1 MLLGFVILYLVLS
14 IAIGV
19 YAATRVKS
27 STDYALAGRSLPI
40 YIVTATVFA
49 TWFGSETVLGI
60 SARFTQ
66 EGLGGVVEDPFG
78 ASLCLIFV
86 GMFFAARLY
95 RMNLMTIGDFY
106 RQRYNRTIE
115 LVTSVCIII
124 SYLGWVSAQIS
135 ALGLVFNVLTDGQ
148 VSRETGM
155 IIGASIVLLYTVFG
169 GMWSV
174 ALTDFFQMILIVVG
188 MLGVGLF
195 VADQAGG
202 VATVVNHAAAA
213 GKLKFFPEANL
224 RDVLWFIGAAITMM
238 LGSIPQQDVF
248 QRVMSAKDEKTAV
261 RGSILGGGLYFL
273 FAFIPMF
280 LAYAAFIIV
289 PDLANTWAEKDA
301 QMILPSLVLSPGV
314 PLIAQVL
321 FFGALLSAIMS
332 TASGTLLAPSITFTE
347 NILKGFL
354 PHLSDQ
360 KFLWMLRVVVFV
372 FAICVTVF
380 ALHSDASIYEM
391 VSGAYQVPLVG
402 AFIPLVFGLYWKR
415 ANSQGAMFSIVLG
428 ISTWLL
434 AKALAPEGLV
444 PPQLLGFV
452 MAFVGMVGGSL
463 VPPLKRSR
471 HHPAHSKAGGEA
483 HHHAP

>member
-1 MLLGFVILYLVLS
+1 
-14 IAIGV
+14 
-19 YAATRVKS
+19 
-27 STDYALAGRSLPI
+27 
-40 YIVTATVFA
+40 
-49 TWFGSETVLGI
+49 
-60 SARFTQ
+60 
-66 EGLGGVVEDPFG
+66 
-78 ASLCLIFV
+78 
-86 GMFFAARLY
+86 
-95 RMNLMTIGDFY
+95 
-106 RQRYNRTIE
+106 
-115 LVTSVCIII
+115 
-124 SYLGWVSAQIS
+124 
-135 ALGLVFNVLTDGQ
+135 
-148 VSRETGM
+148 
-155 IIGASIVLLYTVFG
+155 
-169 GMWSV
+169 
-174 ALTDFFQMILIVVG
+174 
-188 MLGVGLF
+188 
-195 VADQAGG
+195 
-202 VATVVNHAAAA
+202 
-213 GKLKFFPEANL
+213 
-224 RDVLWFIGAAITMM
+224 
-238 LGSIPQQDVF
+238 
-248 QRVMSAKDEKTAV
+248 
-261 RGSILGGGLYFL
+261 
-273 FAFIPMF
+273 MF

>member
-1 MLLGFVILYLVLS
+1 MLLGFVILYLILS

-148 VSRETGM
+148 VSREMGM
-155 IIGASIVLLYTVFG
+155 IIGASIVLLYTIFG

-188 MLGVGLF
+188 MLGIGLF

-202 VATVVNHAAAA
+202 VVTVVNHAAAA
-213 GKLKFFPEANL
+213 GKLKFLPEANL
-224 RDVLWFIGAAITMM
+224 HDVLWFIGAAITMM

-280 LAYAAFIIV
+280 LAYAAFIIT
-289 PDLANTWAEKDA
+289 PDLASGWAEKDA

-354 PHLSDQ
+354 PHQSDQ

-380 ALHSDASIYEM
+380 ALRSDASIYEM

-415 ANSQGAMFSIVLG
+415 ANSQGAMFSIMLG
-428 ISTWLL
+428 ISSWLL
-434 AKALAPEGLV
+434 AKTLAPEGLV
-444 PPQLLGFV
+444 PPQLLGFAV
-452 MAFVGMVGGSL
+452 AFVGMVVGSL
-463 VPPLKRSR
+463 IPPLKRSR
-471 HHPAHSKAGGEA
+471 HHPAHSNAGGA
-483 HHHAP
+483 ASHHTP